1 MKDKNAMMEIFKMLR
16 PNAQTKKQIVIKR
29 GESMKSSV
37 SISQIN
43 V

>member
-1 MKDKNAMMEIFKMLR
+1 MKDKNAVMEIFKMLR
-16 PNAQTKKQIVIKR
+16 PNTQTKKQIAIKR